1 MRATQPARLEAA
13 RIVVGLIWLAGAVFN
28 ILVTLRMPQPFQWL
42 EASPVPLYRWFFT
55 DIVGDHPALWTLLL
69 VAGETALGLLT
80 LARGGWERLGLVG
93 GALFS
98 LFLVSFGTVYTL
110 MMAPYALLLVWLTRR
125 DTTPFP
131 LHRQRFSPD
140 RQAPAG

>member
-1 MRATQPARLEAA
+1 MRATQPARLEVA
-13 RIVVGLIWLAGAVFN
+13 RIVVGLIWLAGAVYN
-28 ILVTLRMPQPFQWL
+28 LLVTLRMPRPFEWL

-55 DIVGDHPALWTLLL
+55 DVAGDRPALWTVAL

-80 LARGGWERLGLVG
+80 LARGGWARLGLAG

-98 LFLVSFGTVYTL
+98 LFLVSLGTVYTL
-110 MMAPYALLLVWLTRR
+110 MMAPYALLLAWLAWR

-131 LHRQRFSPD
+131 LHRQRFRPD